1 MATTEITSENIDQT
15 ITNGG
20 IVILDF
26 WAGWCA
32 PCMQFGPI
40 FEAASQKH
48 PDIVFGK
55 VDTEEQPDIAMQA
68 QIQAIPTLM
77 AFRDGVPVF
86 RESGALPAAALDQ
99 LIEQIQ
105 GLDMDAV
112 RAQMAQQQN
121 DQVQ

>member
-1 MATTEITSENIDQT
+1 
-15 ITNGG
+15 
-20 IVILDF
+20 
-26 WAGWCA
+26 
-32 PCMQFGPI
+32 MQFGPI

-48 PDIVFGK
+48 PDVVFGK
-55 VDTEEQPDIAMQA
+55 VDTEDQQDIALQA

-99 LIEQIQ
+99 LIEQIR

-112 RAQMAQQQN
+112 RAQMGQQQGG
-121 DQVQ
+121 QSE